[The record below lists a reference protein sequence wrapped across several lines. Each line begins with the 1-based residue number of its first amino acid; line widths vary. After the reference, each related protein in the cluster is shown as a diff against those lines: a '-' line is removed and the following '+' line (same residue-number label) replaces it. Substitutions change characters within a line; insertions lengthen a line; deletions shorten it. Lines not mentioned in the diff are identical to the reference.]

1 MFASLTVT
9 QKLLILV
16 VVPVF
21 FEIVFFIGLS
31 QVISD
36 KQRQQAD
43 LQVSKAV
50 LLKLHE
56 FESDV
61 ARGILV
67 ITNPANPSPDIII
80 PQLRNLKRYF
90 IVGAQWRDLE
100 RLDPELS
107 EIVDDSQSIRRAM
120 VQYLDD
126 IEKMITDQKI
136 DANERQKRFSTKTLA
151 GVILNMHELSQKI
164 VRIESRLLNEE
175 PEQLAS
181 FRHTTQTIILSGL
194 LAVTVIQTILA
205 MLLVRDILGRLQRI
219 ERNLHLVS
227 AYKPLAP
234 AQNGNDEIARLD
246 RVVHETNEILGEAR
260 HRELAILENA
270 ADVICSFDEKLRFT
284 GVSATVNRLWSYTQ
298 EELLGSPL
306 MALVPKSEQAN
317 SLADFVRIST
327 LHSPQGELENV
338 IRCKD
343 GGFRNFS
350 WSVNWS
356 QSQKTYFCV
365 AHDVTERRALE
376 KLKQQFLSMVS
387 HDLRTPVT
395 ATSNSIGLLIRGERG
410 KLSEGVLKILE
421 RTETSIVR
429 LTELVNDLL
438 ELDKLEAGKLVLNR
452 APLHAASVCLSA
464 KEALEA
470 MANSAYVKVVGPVE
484 DATIFGDELRL
495 VQAVVN
501 LLSNAIKFSPKNS
514 TVTLAIVRSAN
525 HVELRIVDEGPGIPQ
540 EDASLIFEKFR
551 QSATAKQSSMKSTGL
566 GLAIVK
572 AIAEAHGG
580 EVGVDSE
587 VGKGST
593 FWIRIPTNSEDAT
606 S

>member
-90 IVGAQWRDLE
+90 TVGAQWRDLE

-175 PEQLAS
+175 PAQLAN

-234 AQNGNDEIARLD
+234 VQNGNDEIARLD

-327 LHSPQGELENV
+327 LPSPQGELENV

-395 ATSNSIGLLIRGERG
+395 ATSNSIGLLIRGQRG

-452 APLHAASVCLSA
+452 APIRASAVCVSA

-484 DATIFGDELRL
+484 DATMFGDELRL
-495 VQAVVN
+495 VQAVIN
-501 LLSNAIKFSPKNS
+501 LLSNAIKFSPKNG

-540 EDASLIFEKFR
+540 EDANLIFEKFR

>member
-1 MFASLTVT
+1 
-9 QKLLILV
+9 

-21 FEIVFFIGLS
+21 LEIVFFIGLS

-43 LQVSKAV
+43 LRDSKAV

-107 EIVDDSQSIRRAM
+107 EIVDDSQSIRKAM

-175 PEQLAS
+175 PAQLAN

-205 MLLVRDILGRLQRI
+205 MLLMRDILGRLQRI

-234 AQNGNDEIARLD
+234 VQNGNDEIARLD
-246 RVVHETNEILGEAR
+246 RVVHETNEILVEAR

-306 MALVPKSEQAN
+306 MALVPKSEQAD

-327 LHSPQGELENV
+327 LPSPQGELENV

-452 APLHAASVCLSA
+452 APLQAASVCLSA

-470 MANSAYVKVVGPVE
+470 MANSAYVKVVGPVG
-484 DATIFGDELRL
+484 DVTIFGDELRL
-495 VQAVVN
+495 IQAMIN
-501 LLSNAIKFSPKNS
+501 LLSNAIKFSPKNG
-514 TVTLAIVRSAN
+514 TVTLEIAKSAD
-525 HVELRIVDEGPGIPQ
+525 HVELRIVDQGPGIPQ
-540 EDASLIFEKFR
+540 EDANLIFEKFR

>member
-43 LQVSKAV
+43 LQASKAV

-175 PEQLAS
+175 PAQLAN

-234 AQNGNDEIARLD
+234 VQNGNDEIARLD

-327 LHSPQGELENV
+327 LPSPQGELENV

-452 APLHAASVCLSA
+452 APLQAASVCLSA

-495 VQAVVN
+495 VQAVIN
-501 LLSNAIKFSPKNS
+501 LLSNAIKFSPKNG

-540 EDASLIFEKFR
+540 EDANLIFEKFR

>member
-67 ITNPANPSPDIII
+67 ITNPANPSPDVII

-175 PEQLAS
+175 PAQLAS

-234 AQNGNDEIARLD
+234 VQNGNDEIARLD

-327 LHSPQGELENV
+327 LPSPQGELENV

-470 MANSAYVKVVGPVE
+470 MANSAYVKVVGPIE

-495 VQAVVN
+495 VQAVIN
-501 LLSNAIKFSPKNS
+501 LLSNAIKFSPKNG
-514 TVTLAIVRSAN
+514 TVTLAIVRREN

-540 EDASLIFEKFR
+540 EDANLIFEKFR

>member
-126 IEKMITDQKI
+126 IEKTITDQKI

-175 PEQLAS
+175 PAQLAS

-234 AQNGNDEIARLD
+234 VQNGNDEIARLD

-452 APLHAASVCLSA
+452 APLQAASVCLSA

-484 DATIFGDELRL
+484 DATMFGDELRL
-495 VQAVVN
+495 VQAVIN
-501 LLSNAIKFSPKNS
+501 LLSNAIKFSPKNG

-540 EDASLIFEKFR
+540 EDANLIFEKFR

-593 FWIRIPTNSEDAT
+593 FWIRIPTSSEDAT

>member
-61 ARGILV
+61 ARGIMV
-67 ITNPANPSPDIII
+67 ITNPANPSPDVII
-80 PQLRNLKRYF
+80 PQLRKLKRYF
-90 IVGAQWRDLE
+90 LVGAQWRDLQ

-107 EIVDDSQSIRRAM
+107 EIVDDSQSIRKSM
-120 VQYLDD
+120 VRYLDD
-126 IEKMITDQKI
+126 IEDMITDPEI
-136 DANERQKRFSTKTLA
+136 DANERQKHFSTKTLA

-175 PEQLAS
+175 PAQLDI
-181 FRHTTQTIILSGL
+181 FRHTTQSIIFSGL

-205 MLLVRDILGRLQRI
+205 MLLMRDILGRLQKI
-219 ERNLHLVS
+219 ERNFHLVS

-234 AQNGNDEIARLD
+234 VQRGNDEIARLD
-246 RVVHETNEILGEAR
+246 RVVHKTNEILAEAR

-270 ADVICSFDEKLRFT
+270 ADVICSFDDKLRFT
-284 GVSATVNRLWSYTQ
+284 GISATVNRLWNYSQ

-306 MALVPKSEQAN
+306 MSLIPKNEQAG
-317 SLADFVRIST
+317 SLADFVRIT
-327 LHSPQGELENV
+327 TEPTHQGELENI

-343 GGFRNFS
+343 GVFRNFS

-356 QSQKTYFCV
+356 PSQKTYFCV

-395 ATSNSIGLLIRGERG
+395 ATSNSIGLLIKGKRG

-452 APLHAASVCLSA
+452 ASIRASTVCVSA

-495 VQAVVN
+495 VQAVIN
-501 LLSNAIKFSPKNS
+501 LLSNAIKFSPKNG
-514 TVTLAIVRSAN
+514 TVTLEIESGAK

-540 EDASLIFEKFR
+540 EDANLIFEKFR

-580 EVGVDSE
+580 EVGVESE

-593 FWIRIPTNSEDAT
+593 FWIRIPTNSGDAT

>member
-1 MFASLTVT
+1 LFASLTVT

-438 ELDKLEAGKLVLNR
+438 ELDKLEAGTLVLNR

-495 VQAVVN
+495 VQAVIN

>member
-495 VQAVVN
+495 VQAVIN

>member
-1 MFASLTVT
+1 M
-9 QKLLILV
+9 
-16 VVPVF
+16 VPVF

-43 LQVSKAV
+43 LQASKAV

-126 IEKMITDQKI
+126 IEKTITDQKI

-175 PEQLAS
+175 PAQLAN

-234 AQNGNDEIARLD
+234 VQNGNDEIARLD

-327 LHSPQGELENV
+327 LPSPQGELENV

-452 APLHAASVCLSA
+452 APLQAASVCLSA

-484 DATIFGDELRL
+484 DATMFGDELRL
-495 VQAVVN
+495 VQAVIN
-501 LLSNAIKFSPKNS
+501 LLSNAIKFSPKNG

-540 EDASLIFEKFR
+540 EDANLIFEKFR

>member
-43 LQVSKAV
+43 LQASKAV

-126 IEKMITDQKI
+126 IEKTITDQKI

-175 PEQLAS
+175 PAQLAN

-234 AQNGNDEIARLD
+234 VQNGNDEIARLD

-327 LHSPQGELENV
+327 LPSPQGELENV

-452 APLHAASVCLSA
+452 APLRASAVCVSA

-470 MANSAYVKVVGPVE
+470 MANSAYVKVVGPAE

-495 VQAVVN
+495 VQAVIN
-501 LLSNAIKFSPKNS
+501 LLSNAIKFSPKNG

-540 EDASLIFEKFR
+540 EDANLIFEKFR

-593 FWIRIPTNSEDAT
+593 FWIRIPTSSEDAT

>member
-43 LQVSKAV
+43 LQASKAV

-126 IEKMITDQKI
+126 IEKTITDQKI

-175 PEQLAS
+175 PAQLAN

-234 AQNGNDEIARLD
+234 VQNGNDEIARLD

-327 LHSPQGELENV
+327 LPSPQGELENV

-452 APLHAASVCLSA
+452 APLQAASVCLSA

-484 DATIFGDELRL
+484 DATMFGDELRL
-495 VQAVVN
+495 VQAVIN
-501 LLSNAIKFSPKNS
+501 LLSNAIKFSPKNG

-540 EDASLIFEKFR
+540 EDANLIFEKFR

>member
-175 PEQLAS
+175 PAQLAS
-181 FRHTTQTIILSGL
+181 FRNTTQTIILSGL

-234 AQNGNDEIARLD
+234 VQIGNDEIAKLD

-327 LHSPQGELENV
+327 LPSPQGELENV

-452 APLHAASVCLSA
+452 APLQAASVCLSA

-495 VQAVVN
+495 VQAVIN
-501 LLSNAIKFSPKNS
+501 LLSNAIKFSPKNG

>member
-175 PEQLAS
+175 PAQLAS

-495 VQAVVN
+495 VQAVIN